1 MGTMRKIKTFI
12 ILSAALLAGISSSC
26 SDSYMEDLNTDKS
39 KANSIDPNAQL
50 TTAELQTY
58 GDLGMVEI
66 YRNYLYAFTQQLMGC
81 WNTTNYG
88 GRHTVDNNEMGRI
101 WTSFYPKA
109 IKNLTDAIHR
119 SEEDENRKNINAI
132 LRIYRVYM
140 MSVITDIYGD
150 APYSEAGL
158 GYLKEI
164 YNPKYDTQED
174 IYNDFFTELKDAAS
188 ALNAANDRI
197 TGDVIYNGD
206 VAKWIKLANS
216 LRLRYAMRI
225 SDVAPEKARKEFED
239 ALASE
244 GGVLTSGSDDALIKY
259 MDISFSFGQDSY
271 TDYRGNALSQL
282 LFGNDPANNPSYLCS
297 TFFNQLYNTKDPRT
311 FMIARFYYDGLMSQT
326 SPDNRIDLTDEITGK
341 GIAMNPCQPGAFSYD
356 PWPQG
361 YDSDM
366 MKEIAKTNPSVETTM
381 ARETE
386 PKLANNF
393 LRGDNPGVVMTCAEV
408 NLLLAEAS
416 LKKWNTGGTVEGFY
430 SKGVRAAM
438 DFLADNYG
446 YDRIS
451 DNDFNTYIADNGT
464 GHTEQQAKA
473 AINTQA
479 WILHFTNPAECWANV
494 RRSGYPRLK
503 SPAEYG
509 FGQYLTGGKDIPVR
523 LCYPTLES
531 SYNKPGYDE
540 ALKRMGGKDS
550 WNTHV
555 WWDVE

>member
-1 MGTMRKIKTFI
+1 MRKIKTFI

-26 SDSYMEDLNTDKS
+26 SDSYMVDLNTDKS

-119 SEEDENRKNINAI
+119 SAEDENRKNINAI

-150 APYSEAGL
+150 APYSEAGQ

-188 ALNAANDRI
+188 ALNAATDRI

-451 DNDFNTYIADNGT
+451 DNDFNAYIAGNGI

>member
-1 MGTMRKIKTFI
+1 MRKIKTFI

-119 SEEDENRKNINAI
+119 SKEDENRKNINAI

>member
-1 MGTMRKIKTFI
+1 MRKIKTFI

-119 SEEDENRKNINAI
+119 SAEDENRKNINAI

-188 ALNAANDRI
+188 ALDAANYRI

-451 DNDFNTYIADNGT
+451 DNDFNAYIADNGT

>member
-1 MGTMRKIKTFI
+1 MRKIKTFI

-119 SEEDENRKNINAI
+119 SAEDENRKNINAI

-451 DNDFNTYIADNGT
+451 DNDFNTYIADNST

>member
-1 MGTMRKIKTFI
+1 MRKIKTFI

-119 SEEDENRKNINAI
+119 SAEDGNMKNINAI

-188 ALNAANDRI
+188 ALDAANDRI

-451 DNDFNTYIADNGT
+451 DNDFNAYIADNGT